1 MIEEKEDFKSPAQLE
16 QEARERIRAEIEKD
30 VPNDKPAVGQPV
42 VVKHNKKKSKRTLY
56 VCIFSLLALIGLA
69 MAGDWISGYVK
80 DLRNADDAT
89 KEAAEEKSD
98 PNERRDI
105 GKDNDALSFM
115 TRQADKD
122 NTDQTEKEKESAP
135 DKVKEPST
143 PPPPVFNKAS
153 ALAVT
158 EANNSAGRGSSAGKA
173 PSTDSVP
180 VSKVKPEVESGN
192 NVVSVTG
199 VTRLNLDSNLY
210 IPVDRYI
217 PCSMQRKFVS
227 DIAGNISC
235 QISQDVYS
243 ANNHVKLIPAGTVA
257 RGVYR
262 SGTLKH
268 GQGRMFIAWTELR
281 TPDTLIIPL
290 VDTQAVGQLGENGVA
305 GWIDSHFWERF
316 GNAMMLS
323 VVDDVMAA
331 VADNVPSTD
340 SDTDYTENSREAMAD
355 LAKTALENS
364 INIPPT
370 MYLNQGDVIGIMT
383 GADIDFSGVYRLR
396 LKQ

>member
-1 MIEEKEDFKSPAQLE
+1 MEEKDQGDYKSPAQLE

-30 VPNDKPAVGQPV
+30 VPGDKPAPGQPI
-42 VVKHNKKKSKRTLY
+42 VVKHNKKKSKRTLF
-56 VCIFSLLALIGLA
+56 VCIFSLLVLIGLA
-69 MAGDWISGYVK
+69 MAGDWVSGYIK
-80 DLRNADDAT
+80 GMRAADEAN
-89 KEAAEEKSD
+89 KEAAEEKSS
-98 PNERRDI
+98 PYERKNM
-105 GKDNDALSFM
+105 GKDTDALEFMDKSEPIPAHQEKEEAPPTPPQPPSFNKA
-115 TRQADKD
+115 TALAA
-122 NTDQTEKEKESAP
+122 TDTPMQNGSAGGSARTETAPAPWEKEKE
-135 DKVKEPST
+135 KVE
-143 PPPPVFNKAS
+143 KA
-153 ALAVT
+153 
-158 EANNSAGRGSSAGKA
+158 
-173 PSTDSVP
+173 
-180 VSKVKPEVESGN
+180 ESGE
-192 NVVSVTG
+192 NVVSITG

-217 PCSMQRKFVS
+217 PCSMMRKFVS

-235 QISQDVYS
+235 LISQDVYS

-281 TPDTLIIPL
+281 TPDKLIIPL

-355 LAKTALENS
+355 MAKTALENS

>member
-1 MIEEKEDFKSPAQLE
+1 MEEKDQDDYKSPAQLE

-30 VPNDKPAVGQPV
+30 VPGDKPAPGQPI
-42 VVKHNKKKSKRTLY
+42 VVKHNKKSKRTLF
-56 VCIFSLLALIGLA
+56 VCIFSLLVLIGLA
-69 MAGDWISGYVK
+69 MAGDWVSGYIK
-80 DLRNADDAT
+80 GMRAADEAN
-89 KEAAEEKSD
+89 KEAAEEKSS
-98 PNERRDI
+98 PNERKNM
-105 GKDNDALSFM
+105 GKDTDALEFMNKSEPIPAHQEKEEAPPTPPPPPSFNK
-115 TRQADKD
+115 AYALAA
-122 NTDQTEKEKESAP
+122 TDTPMQNGSAGGPARTEPAPVPWEKEKE
-135 DKVKEPST
+135 KVE
-143 PPPPVFNKAS
+143 KA
-153 ALAVT
+153 
-158 EANNSAGRGSSAGKA
+158 
-173 PSTDSVP
+173 
-180 VSKVKPEVESGN
+180 ESGE
-192 NVVSVTG
+192 NVVSITG

-217 PCSMQRKFVS
+217 PCSMMRKFVS

-235 QISQDVYS
+235 LISQDVYS

-268 GQGRMFIAWTELR
+268 GQGRMFIAWSELR
-281 TPDTLIIPL
+281 TPDKLIIPL

-331 VADNVPSTD
+331 AADNVPSTD

-355 LAKTALENS
+355 MAKTALENS

>member
-1 MIEEKEDFKSPAQLE
+1 MEEEKDDYKSPAQLE
-16 QEARERIRAEIEKD
+16 QEARERIREKD
-30 VPNDKPAVGQPV
+30 VPNDQPAPGQPI
-42 VVKHNKKKSKRTLY
+42 VVKHNKKKSRRTLF
-56 VCIFSLLALIGLA
+56 VCIFSLLVLIGLA
-69 MAGDWISGYVK
+69 LAGDWVSGYIK
-80 DLRNADDAT
+80 GRRAADEAN
-89 KEAAEEKSD
+89 KEAAEEKSS
-98 PNERRDI
+98 PNERSNL
-105 GKDNDALSFM
+105 GKDTDALEFM
-115 TRQADKD
+115 DKPAQVT
-122 NTDQTEKEKESAP
+122 NPNREMREEAP
-135 DKVKEPST
+135 QT
-143 PPPPVFNKAS
+143 PPQPPSFNKAT

-158 EANNSAGRGSSAGKA
+158 DTPTQNNSAGSSARTETAPAPWEKEKGKEK
-173 PSTDSVP
+173 TE
-180 VSKVKPEVESGN
+180 KGESGE
-192 NVVSVTG
+192 NVVSITG

-217 PCSMQRKFVS
+217 PCSMMRKFVS

-235 QISQDVYS
+235 LISQDVYS

-268 GQGRMFIAWTELR
+268 GQGRMFIAWSELR
-281 TPDTLIIPL
+281 TPDKLIIPL

-323 VVDDVMAA
+323 IVDDVMAA
-331 VADNVPSTD
+331 AADNVPSTD

-355 LAKTALENS
+355 MAKTALENS